1 MKVPQKIHDNCPSY
15 HPRTYVS
22 TSCTFTNEEN
32 EEEYLYECDTCKA
45 KIWIWKDE
53 AIQREGN

>member
-1 MKVPQKIHDNCPSY
+1 MTAPHKINDNCPGCNPISY
-15 HPRTYVS
+15 KESPM
-22 TSCTFTNEEN
+22 TFINEEN